1 MKVSDFATTSQ
12 SESSVVIDPFQ
23 PPVCSQDL
31 DEDVDEGIGE
41 IEQIEEKIV
50 EVVESSDGEII
61 QGVSD
66 HDSIELSYIE
76 TEIKKKQERLLKL
89 QE

>member
-1 MKVSDFATTSQ
+1 M
-12 SESSVVIDPFQ
+12 
-23 PPVCSQDL
+23 
-31 DEDVDEGIGE
+31 
-41 IEQIEEKIV
+41 